1 MVFKIFRKK
10 TIYWCNPEGNLSGH
24 QKNTCTQLRTERR
37 GKNTLWMHIFPLL
50 LGLIASRWESESSD
64 ILRRRRSLVQ
74 MTMPNIQKHK
84 WHLHTNEHFSFAHM
98 LSPSQSNPP
107 SHPPATH
114 AICLPAK
121 NTLIFVFLLSMIGE
135 KQKERGRERDE
146 WSHEGPC
153 HTCHTALGLTGTL
166 RTWHSFQVGTK
177 WRWHQ
182 AVTALQLIR
191 RHWHSGSQSAAGN
204 HSQLRPG

>member
-10 TIYWCNPEGNLSGH
+10 NIYWCNPEGNLSGH

-50 LGLIASRWESESSD
+50 LGLIASLWESESSD

-107 SHPPATH
+107 TL
-114 AICLPAK
+114 LPHMLFAFQPK
-121 NTLIFVFLLSMIGE
+121 TLSFSFSSWAWLGRNRKREEEREMNGVMKGHVILVTQHLVWQEPFGHGTRCKWGPNGGGTRLSLLS
-135 KQKERGRERDE
+135 
-146 WSHEGPC
+146 S
-153 HTCHTALGLTGTL
+153 
-166 RTWHSFQVGTK
+166 
-177 WRWHQ
+177 
-182 AVTALQLIR
+182 
-191 RHWHSGSQSAAGN
+191 
-204 HSQLRPG
+204 